1 MGTTTNSFLTAS
13 LFPSSIGCRLTS
25 ESKDSGNGVLNEKRR
40 SENSH
45 LEVNSLVENC

>member
-1 MGTTTNSFLTAS
+1 MVMGTTTNSFLTAS

-40 SENSH
+40 EG
-45 LEVNSLVENC
+45 LKIVIWR